1 MVTIIERV
9 DFSTSGI
16 KGENKSEPYNM
27 SVSQINKTG
36 WGYDLTIND
45 IKNYNIQGYIK
56 VFINQ
61 GYVTKILFR
70 PEMAGTERTYYLPP
84 PPDYIEV
91 RDSKF
96 FTHEQDLDAK
106 SFDLLI
112 DQSIYPFAYTKDDLD
127 YREFARIYPDDRL
140 SFKIEE
146 RMVLKGKKEKPVTF
160 IVLND
165 GKNKTTPQREF
176 LVKKVKD
183 GYKFTDRILKKDREA
198 IEISV
203 IDDLSKEELKL
214 YFFRNSQKKL
224 IAIRLGDIEY
234 TMRKGTRNND

>member
-1 MVTIIERV
+1 
-9 DFSTSGI
+9 
-16 KGENKSEPYNM
+16 
-27 SVSQINKTG
+27 
-36 WGYDLTIND
+36 
-45 IKNYNIQGYIK
+45 
-56 VFINQ
+56 
-61 GYVTKILFR
+61 
-70 PEMAGTERTYYLPP
+70 
-84 PPDYIEV
+84 
-91 RDSKF
+91 
-96 FTHEQDLDAK
+96 
-106 SFDLLI
+106 
-112 DQSIYPFAYTKDDLD
+112 
-127 YREFARIYPDDRL
+127 
-140 SFKIEE
+140 
-146 RMVLKGKKEKPVTF
+146 MVLKGKKEKPVTF